1 MVARAE
7 GTGGEVGRCWSGDV
21 EFQVCEAKNI
31 PELCRHLSCSCIAS
45 IFPILSWPLSLT
57 LQTEVS
63 REVRSQA
70 LTGSVGTS
78 GFC

>member
-1 MVARAE
+1 MLVRRR
-7 GTGGEVGRCWSGDV
+7 GVSGMRGR
-21 EFQVCEAKNI
+21 NI

-63 REVRSQA
+63 REVGSQA
-70 LTGSVGTS
+70 LTGSLGTS